1 MWVLKE
7 LRRERLFLSTN
18 SIHFVT
24 LIKEFSMYF
33 IGIDWADERHDIC
46 IMSQDGTVTSRFGI
60 QHSHEGFLH
69 LKAVL
74 QALGKCQLCIERPDG
89 LLVDFLV
96 QQDWEVFLVPPR
108 VTAARRGRKSKNDK
122 RDAQLLANMLR
133 MGDPDCH
140 PLNRSSNLVLKLK
153 RMVRVFD
160 QLQADQKR
168 LNNRLIHLLKL
179 YYPAALQLFRNVYFQ
194 ITLDFLK
201 TFPNPEAARQ
211 AGLEGL
217 NAFFYSRRYNSR
229 PKTPVF
235 HACLQAP
242 SPSASEAS
250 GSEYA
255 MQRLVALMDTINTQL
270 SQIEKDIIATFKQH
284 PDAAWW
290 LQFPGIGY
298 LTGARLLAS
307 MGDNRQRFPTLNS
320 LQATAGTVPVTVQ
333 SGRQS
338 RVSFRTECSK
348 LLRRVVTDWARNS
361 LRYSAWAKAYFNQ
374 QVARGHEKQRAY
386 RALANRWL
394 SILWKL
400 WKSGEFYDKAVHEA
414 NSEIL
419 ISPLSEEKLVRKVS

>member
-1 MWVLKE
+1 MWVIKE
-7 LRRERLFLSTN
+7 LRPERRILRTSSILFDT
-18 SIHFVT
+18 FM
-24 LIKEFSMYF
+24 KEFIMYF
-33 IGIDWADERHDIC
+33 VGIDWADEKHDIC
-46 IMSQDGTVTSRFGI
+46 ILSQDGKIISRFTI
-60 QHSHEGFLH
+60 PHSHDGFLH

-74 QALGKCQLCIERPDG
+74 QSLGKSQLCIERPDG

-96 QQDWEVFLVPPR
+96 QQDWEIYLVPPR
-108 VTAARRGRKSKNDK
+108 ATAARRGRKSKNDQ

-133 MGDPDCH
+133 MVDPDCH

-217 NAFFYSRRYNSR
+217 NRFFYARRYNSR
-229 PKTPVF
+229 PKIPAF
-235 HACLQAP
+235 HARLQAP
-242 SPSASEAS
+242 QPTATEAS

-255 MQRLVALMDTINTQL
+255 MLRLVALMETINTQL
-270 SQIEKDIIATFKQH
+270 GLIEKDIVATFKQH

-298 LTGARLLAS
+298 MTGARLLAT

-333 SGRQS
+333 SGRQYK
-338 RVSFRTECSK
+338 VSFRNECSK
-348 LLRRVVTDWARNS
+348 LLRRAVTDWARNS

-394 SILWKL
+394 SVLWKL
-400 WKSGEFYDKAVHEA
+400 WKSGEFYDQAIHEA
-414 NSEIL
+414 NSKIL
-419 ISPLSEEKLVRKVS
+419 VSPLTEAKQTRKVS